1 MLFALLTSA
10 SMNVDALEAA
20 EALKAAYA
28 AKVGDITKVRERL
41 NIDQADPLA
50 GIVRI
55 LREDCGVDSWHQ
67 LLSTHLECVLA
78 WSPDQTEEFIQ
89 GINGLGNV
97 YEVLADGLVKVTSAV
112 EAKFGRDR
120 AIENHEFNTWKRAEL
135 KKKREELKELFGED
149 WRYLRDVVDRELE
162 RKLESYRVNPYPL
175 RPVPPHVFRWGVLE
189 DALEDAAAELAAID
203 QALWRRH
210 CFIEQARRDAADAV
224 DAGFVRYLV
233 AALRVPLAVTR
244 VSWARAERDSYC
256 DSYDNFESYRR
267 LVLERPSRDADGV
280 PLLSRSEIDRVVPA
294 IFGVDVVWAALPTD
308 GPRRERQAHAILVAE
323 VLYEAR
329 HKQLVA
335 HAAASGREDV

>member
-1 MLFALLTSA
+1 MD
-10 SMNVDALEAA
+10 VD
-20 EALKAAYA
+20 ALKAALKA
-28 AKVGDITKVRERL
+28 GDVTAVREWL

-78 WSPDQTEEFIQ
+78 WSPDETEEFIQ

-162 RKLESYRVNPYPL
+162 STYCVKRMRERPEPPRV
-175 RPVPPHVFRWGVLE
+175 FCWGLLK
-189 DALEDAAAELAAID
+189 DALEDVDAELA
-203 QALWRRH
+203 
-210 CFIEQARRDAADAV
+210 
-224 DAGFVRYLV
+224 
-233 AALRVPLAVTR
+233 
-244 VSWARAERDSYC
+244 
-256 DSYDNFESYRR
+256 
-267 LVLERPSRDADGV
+267 DGHV
-280 PLLSRSEIDRVVPA
+280 
-294 IFGVDVVWAALPTD
+294 
-308 GPRRERQAHAILVAE
+308 RERAAHE
-323 VLYEAR
+323 R
-329 HKQLVA
+329 
-335 HAAASGREDV
+335 

>member
-1 MLFALLTSA
+1 MD
-10 SMNVDALEAA
+10 VDAI
-20 EALKAAYA
+20 KAAHA
-28 AKVGDITKVRERL
+28 AGDVTAVLKL
-41 NIDQADPLA
+41 FNFDQADPLA

-78 WSPDQTEEFIQ
+78 WSPDETEEFIQ

-135 KKKREELKELFGED
+135 KKMREELGVKNWL
-149 WRYLRDVVDRELE
+149 YLRDVLDGQ
-162 RKLESYRVNPYPL
+162 LESYRVNPYPL

>member
-1 MLFALLTSA
+1 MLFALLTCA
-10 SMNVDALEAA
+10 CTMA
-20 EALKAAYA
+20 EALKAAL
-28 AKVGDITKVRERL
+28 KVGDVTAVREWL

-78 WSPDQTEEFIQ
+78 WSPDETEEFIQ

-135 KKKREELKELFGED
+135 RKKREELGVKNWL
-149 WRYLRDVVDRELE
+149 YLWDVLDRQ
-162 RKLESYRVNPYPL
+162 LESYRVKRMRE
-175 RPVPPHVFRWGVLE
+175 RPAPPRVFCWGPLE
-189 DALEDAAAELAAID
+189 DALEDVDAELAAID

-224 DAGFVRYLV
+224 DAGFVRFLV
-233 AALRVPLAVTR
+233 AACRTQLAVT
-244 VSWARAERDSYC
+244 SALWARAEARSYC
-256 DSYDNFESYRR
+256 DSYDTGA

-294 IFGVDVVWAALPTD
+294 VFGVDVVWAALPTD
-308 GPRRERQAHAILVAE
+308 GPRRERQARAILVAE
-323 VLYEAR
+323 ALYEAR
-329 HKQLVA
+329 RKQLVA
-335 HAAASGREDV
+335 HAAAAAFAEPVAKMFENE